1 MLGQREM
8 TMEDVT
14 GILRRRWL
22 YLIVPLVVGPLIAM
36 GIALLLPAKYTSSAL
51 IMIEQQRVPDTVV
64 KSVVSENLI
73 SRLATMQEQVLS
85 RNTLQPIIEKY
96 GLYKSEVARGVS
108 MDDLILELKGNL
120 SVTPVPSILESAPG
134 TKGVTGTMSKE
145 DIIPG
150 FYIAFTIDNPKMA
163 QEVCSDLTGKFIEE
177 NLKSRSKMARETT
190 TFVDTQLVDA
200 KRKLDEQ
207 DAKLGEFQKKF
218 SGALPDE
225 ASQNLSLLS
234 AVTARLQSVTQ
245 ALGRDE
251 QDKTYTETLLAQQLS
266 AWDMVK
272 GRGGNRAETADKELA
287 ALEGRLSAMET
298 RYTPDHPD
306 VIKLKSAIAQLKKDR
321 APSSASAPDGS
332 APDTAEQP
340 SSFEPKEIQQLRS
353 QLRGLDEAIQ
363 RYKQEQQLMGQQ
375 AKGLESR
382 LQMSP
387 LVETQYKQLTRDSKA
402 AQDFYNDLLG
412 KKNNSNMATD
422 LESGQEGEQ
431 FVILDSAS
439 LPDQPSF
446 PVYWMFAA
454 GGAGGGLGLG
464 LAIALL
470 LELKDKAIRTERD
483 VEFFLELPTL
493 VLLPSVGLAGKQ
505 KNGRFRN
512 WWRRRRRPVVKHAA
526 GQPA

>member
-22 YLIVPLVVGPLIAM
+22 FLVVPIVVGPLIAM
-36 GIALLLPAKYTSSAL
+36 AIAVLLPAKYTSSSL
-51 IMIEQQRVPDTVV
+51 IMIEQQRVPDSVV

-73 SRLATMQEQVLS
+73 ARLATMQEQVLS

-108 MDDLILELKGNL
+108 MDDLILELRTNL
-120 SVTPVPSILESAPG
+120 TVTPVPSILALAPSA
-134 TKGVTGTMSKE
+134 KGVTVTLSKE
-145 DIIPG
+145 DTIPG

-163 QEVCSDLTGKFIEE
+163 QEVCADLTGQFIQQ
-177 NLKSRSKMARETT
+177 NLLSRSKMAHETT
-190 TFVDTQLVDA
+190 AFVDTQLVDA

-207 DAKLGEFQKKF
+207 DGKLAEFQKKF
-218 SGALPDE
+218 SGSLPDE

-234 AVTARLQSVTQ
+234 AVTARLQAVTQ
-245 ALGRDE
+245 SLGRAE
-251 QDKTYTETLLAQQLS
+251 QDKTYTESLLAQQLS
-266 AWDMVK
+266 AWDAVK
-272 GRGGNRAETADKELA
+272 ARGGSRAETADKELA
-287 ALEGRLSAMET
+287 QLEERLSALEA

-306 VIKLKSAIAQLKKDR
+306 VIKLKLAIEQIKKSR
-321 APSSASAPDGS
+321 ASSSGQAGS
-332 APDTAEQP
+332 APDTADASP
-340 SSFEPKEIQQLRS
+340 SFEPKEIQQLRS
-353 QLRGLDEAIQ
+353 SLRGLDQAIGA
-363 RYKQEQQLMGQQ
+363 YKQDQQRLSQE
-375 AKGLESR
+375 AKALEAR

-402 AQDFYNDLLG
+402 AQDFYNDLLS
-412 KKNNSNMATD
+412 KKNNSSMATD

-439 LPDQPSF
+439 LPDEPSF
-446 PVYWMFAA
+446 PIYWMFAA

-464 LAIALL
+464 MAIVLL

-483 VEFFLELPTL
+483 IEFFLELPTL
-493 VLLPSVGLAGKQ
+493 VLLPSVGLAVKQ

-512 WWRRRRRPVVKHAA
+512 WWRRRKPVVKHAA